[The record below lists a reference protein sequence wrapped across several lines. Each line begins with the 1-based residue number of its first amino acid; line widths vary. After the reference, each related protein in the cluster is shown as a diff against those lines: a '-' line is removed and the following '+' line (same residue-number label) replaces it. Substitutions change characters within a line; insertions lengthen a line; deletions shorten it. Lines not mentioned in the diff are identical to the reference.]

1 MINSNFDFN
10 QKVSSSLA
18 LILIMVMSFAVAW
31 FSLSAGEKVVDEF
44 SQSVIYTPVENKV
57 N

>member
-18 LILIMVMSFAVAW
+18 LVLIMVMSFAVAW
-31 FSLSAGEKVVDEF
+31 FSLSAGEKIVASF
-44 SQSVIYTPVENKV
+44 SQLEAYNSTGNKV
-57 N
+57 K